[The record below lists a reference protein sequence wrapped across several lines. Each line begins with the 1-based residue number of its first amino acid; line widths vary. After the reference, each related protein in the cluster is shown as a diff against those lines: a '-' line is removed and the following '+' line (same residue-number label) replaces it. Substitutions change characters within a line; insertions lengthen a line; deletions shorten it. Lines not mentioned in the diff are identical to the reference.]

1 MHADVTAIIETRER
15 VLDRLRTA
23 LIRQLRLPQAP
34 DELDPD
40 TPLFGSGLGLDS
52 LDAVEIVVCLEQ
64 EFGLRLGDDAPSA
77 ARMRTLNT
85 ITNLVLAAKDGAA

>member
-1 MHADVTAIIETRER
+1 VTTDISSIIATRER
-15 VLDRLRTA
+15 VLERLRTA
-23 LIRQLRLPQAP
+23 LIRQLRLHQTV

-64 EFGLRLGDDAPSA
+64 EFGIRLGDDAPSA

-85 ITNLVLAAKDGAA
+85 IANLVLAAQDGAK